1 MYDFIMG
8 ATYTI
13 EVTFD
18 SDSNIEDPYITKL
31 RKELIKGMDWFRDT
45 NPKAYMKLLD

>member
-1 MYDFIMG
+1 P
-8 ATYTI
+8 YTI

-45 NPKAYMKLLD
+45 NPKSLYEITRLICQQEM